1 MRKDSIDNI
10 IVGMQNNLDAERE
23 SKKEILKQI
32 QDTAKKYNETNVLN
46 FIEFVNRIN
55 KTDN

>member
-1 MRKDSIDNI
+1 
-10 IVGMQNNLDAERE
+10 MQNNLDAERE